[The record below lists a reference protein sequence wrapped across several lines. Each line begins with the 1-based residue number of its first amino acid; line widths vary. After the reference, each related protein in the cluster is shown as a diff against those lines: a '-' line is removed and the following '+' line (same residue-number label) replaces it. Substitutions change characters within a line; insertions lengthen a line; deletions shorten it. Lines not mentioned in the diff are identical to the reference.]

1 MPENG
6 QTIIAV
12 RDVAFGYTC
21 KKTVLEHV
29 SFGVPQGQSL
39 AILGYNGVGKTT
51 LFNIIVGLLR
61 PRSGE
66 AVINANLV
74 PSMQDVFQL
83 SDESNLAAT
92 MTVRENIRFRAMLM
106 DTGRRNG
113 RQAIDLEHLENEKLV
128 QAFGLTE
135 HLDKKVKE
143 LSSGLRKR
151 AGLVAG
157 MLFEPHVI
165 LLDEPT
171 NSVDPITRDLMIDLM
186 EQLNDSGRTILTIT
200 HDLEYCWSVADRV
213 VILDDRHIAKDMMLD
228 DFQDFDAFKQA
239 ATLGRTADESV
250 DFGIR

>member
-6 QTIIAV
+6 RTIIAV
-12 RDVAFGYTC
+12 RDVTFGYTR

-29 SFGVPQGQSL
+29 SFDVPQGQSL
-39 AILGYNGVGKTT
+39 AILGYNGAGKTT

-66 AVINANLV
+66 AIINANLV
-74 PSMQDVFQL
+74 PSMQDVFQ
-83 SDESNLAAT
+83 
-92 MTVRENIRFRAMLM
+92 
-106 DTGRRNG
+106 
-113 RQAIDLEHLENEKLV
+113 
-128 QAFGLTE
+128 QAFGLAE

-186 EQLNDSGRTILTIT
+186 GQLSDSGRTILTIT

-213 VILDDRHIAKDMMLD
+213 IILDDRHIAKDMMLD
-228 DFQDFDAFKQA
+228 DFKDFDAFKRA
-239 ATLGRTADESV
+239 ATLGRTVDESV